1 MYQEILCN
9 FDNLREAYRLAHQ
22 GKTNAADV
30 IEFDKNKFYNLNKL
44 LKKLQNKEWSSIFR
58 YYRFIITEPKERVV
72 DAMLFEGRI
81 VQHVLCDKI
90 LRPYFEAR
98 LVKENCACRQNKGTD
113 YAVNLVKQ
121 GIVKY
126 LKTHPDG
133 WVLKMDV
140 KKYFPSIDRVVLK
153 NMLAKFPDGE
163 IVELLHFIVD
173 NAPDENGMPIG
184 NQTSQWFA
192 LYYLDTID
200 RIIKEKYQ
208 IRVYA
213 RYMDDLVIIDE
224 NKEKLKRLWTELSEV
239 AQTKLKLQFNSK
251 TQLSPLHKGVSFLGW
266 RIIPTKSHGVYMKL
280 ENGKRKMR
288 VDKINEIWW
297 DDDTESRASRLR
309 SVEANL
315 DKGNTYLF
323 QKRHG
328 VK

>member
-90 LRPYFEAR
+90 LRPYFEAT

-153 NMLAKFPDGE
+153 TMLAKFPDNE

-200 RIIKEKYQ
+200 RIIKEKYR
-208 IRVYA
+208 IKVYA